1 MISSL
6 SGGMRAA
13 LRRVLLTSSR
23 PVRTAASSGPS
34 TMKAPSE
41 TLMPDKLFSSIEL
54 EYRGHDPEV
63 LKSYTKFL
71 EVSSMRT
78 II

>member
-13 LRRVLLTSSR
+13 LRNVLLTSSR
-23 PVRTAASSGPS
+23 PTYQVRTAASSSPS
-34 TMKAPSE
+34 TVKAPSE
-41 TLMPDKLFSSIEL
+41 NLMPDKLFSSIEL

-71 EVSSMRT
+71 E
-78 II
+78 